1 MGAAALQSIMAQQIS
16 NNRLLPESD
25 HGAALGAPL
34 VSVDARAVWVVFPMI
49 IAVMNFC
56 GSGPDASR
64 VNGVIPGGQTVESES
79 VSWKCVPLHCVAAM

>member
-34 VSVDARAVWVVFPMI
+34 VSAEARAVWVVFPMI
-49 IAVMNFC
+49 
-56 GSGPDASR
+56 
-64 VNGVIPGGQTVESES
+64 
-79 VSWKCVPLHCVAAM
+79 VSCDEFLR